1 MTSLE
6 ELQQRNLEAIQGGVE
21 AFRRGDLDAVLELLD
36 PEIEVYMPS
45 ELANSGTYRGHD
57 GYRRWLAQW
66 LEAWD
71 DFDLELDDIEAVGRT
86 HVVSR
91 AHQTARGRGSGI
103 PVEMWIS
110 YLWDV
115 RDGHAVALHLY
126 PTRDEAVEVA
136 ERREREASE

>member
-21 AFRRGDLDAVLELLD
+21 AFRRGDLDAVLDLLD
-36 PEIEVYMPS
+36 PEIEVHMPS
-45 ELANSGTYRGHD
+45 ELANAGTYRGHD
-57 GYRRWLAQW
+57 GYRQWLAQW

-71 DFDLELDDIEAVGRT
+71 EFDLELDDIEAVGRT

-110 YLWDV
+110 YMWDV
-115 RDGHAVALHLY
+115 RDGRAIALHLY
-126 PTRDEAVEVA
+126 PTRDQAVEVA
-136 ERREREASE
+136 ERREREGSE

>member
-6 ELQQRNLEAIQGGVE
+6 ERQRQNVAAVSTGVD
-21 AFRRGDLDAVLELLD
+21 AFRRGDLDAVLEVLD
-36 PEIEVYMPS
+36 TEVEVYMPTD
-45 ELANSGTYRGHD
+45 LPNAGTFRGHD

-66 LEAWD
+66 LEAWE

-115 RDGHAVALHLY
+115 RDGLAIAFHLY
-126 PTRDEAVEVA
+126 STRDEAVAVA

>member
-1 MTSLE
+1 MTSADD
-6 ELQQRNLEAIQGGVE
+6 LQRRNVEAIKGGVE

-45 ELANSGTYRGHD
+45 DLANAGTYHGHD
-57 GYRRWLAQW
+57 RYRQWLSQW

-71 DFDLELDDIEAVGRT
+71 DFDLELDDVEAVGRT

-91 AHQTARGRGSGI
+91 AHQTARGKGSGI

-115 RDGHAVALHLY
+115 RDGRAVALHLY
-126 PTRDEAVEVA
+126 ATRGQAVEVA

>member
-1 MTSLE
+1 MTSVE
-6 ELQQRNLEAIQGGVE
+6 DLQRRNVEAIKGGVD

-36 PEIEVYMPS
+36 PEIEVYMPGD
-45 ELANSGTYRGHD
+45 LANAGTYRGHD
-57 GYRRWLAQW
+57 GYRQWLAQW

-71 DFDLELDDIEAVGRT
+71 EFDLELADVEAVGRT

-91 AHQTARGRGSGI
+91 AHQTARGKGSGI

-115 RDGHAVALHLY
+115 RDGLAIALHLY
-126 PTRDEAVEVA
+126 STRDEAIEVA

>member
-6 ELQQRNLEAIQGGVE
+6 ELQQGNVEAIQGGVE
-21 AFRRGDLDAVLELLD
+21 AFRRGDFDAVLELLD

-126 PTRDEAVEVA
+126 PSRDEAIEVA